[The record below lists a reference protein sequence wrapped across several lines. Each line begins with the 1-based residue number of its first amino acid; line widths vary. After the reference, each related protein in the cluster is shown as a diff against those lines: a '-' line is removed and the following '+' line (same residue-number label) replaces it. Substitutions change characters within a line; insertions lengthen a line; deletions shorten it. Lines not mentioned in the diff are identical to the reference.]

1 MNKWTVCE
9 LNKTDDITFAMSIL
23 AERKALFNPNAP
35 LAQKIAKA
43 ISILDRIRGGCPV
56 FEGDCLQVIR
66 ERIFLEVERER
77 IVENIKT
84 QLAEKT
90 DENGDCIYDLH
101 GLTIDEI
108 LADSDMIGS
117 IIRRYERCECN
128 EGYWDN
134 LDYSINQGI
143 NDVIEHRKGE

>member
-1 MNKWTVCE
+1 MKKWTVSE
-9 LNKTDDITFAMSIL
+9 LNKTDDITFAISIL

-35 LAQKIAKA
+35 LARKIAKA
-43 ISILDRIRGGCPV
+43 IGILDKIRGGCPV

-77 IVENIKT
+77 IVETIES
-84 QLAEKT
+84 QLAEKA
-90 DENGDCIYDLH
+90 DENGDLH

-117 IIRRYERCECN
+117 IIRRYERCEC
-128 EGYWDN
+128 GDTFWDN
-134 LDYSINQGI
+134 LDASIKQGI
-143 NDVIEHRKGE
+143 NDVMESRKGEKL